1 VGKLLRVVAPRFQ
14 ADQGRPRAFADSTVN
29 GDVSMTR
36 YFSALALGAALAL
49 SVAGCGQRAREVGIS
64 TEAMDTSVQPGND
77 FYGYANGNWQ
87 RTTEIPADRASI
99 GGFYIAFLET
109 ERQTTEL
116 VQGIVNS
123 NPAAG
128 SNEARIANFYNA
140 YNNTAAIDA
149 AGMAPIQADLQRIN
163 AITTRTDLSRVLG
176 STVRAD
182 VDAFNATDY
191 YTPNLFGV
199 FVTQALGQAEVMPY
213 LMQGGLGLPEREYY
227 LSSDAEMAQIR
238 TAYRAYIEQVLTLA
252 GIADAGAKAQR
263 VYNLEM
269 AIARAHMTRAETG
282 DFPSR
287 GAVWT
292 RAELEQRAPGIDW
305 NAFLTAAQLGSV
317 QNFAAYHDAAIPRLA
332 ALVNSQPIQAWKDWL
347 TFHQINAYT
356 DVLPTQLDNASFAFY
371 GTTLSGTPQQRER
384 SKRALDAVNGY
395 LGDAVGQ
402 AYAQRYFPAAAREEV
417 QGMVENIKN
426 AFAQRI
432 RGLDWMAD
440 STRTE
445 ALRKVETLEVGVG
458 YPDSWRD
465 YSTLEV
471 GDNAYANVVN
481 AELLEYR
488 HQLAKIGRPLDRA
501 EWWMTPQTVNAVNLP
516 VQNAMNFPAAILQ
529 RPFFDPNADAAFN
542 YGAIGAVIGHEV
554 SHSFDDSGASF
565 DSTGMLRNWWTDADL
580 AAFRTQGDAL
590 ARQYSAYEPFPGLH
604 INGEVTLGENIAD
617 VAGLQAAL
625 DAYHASLNGREA
637 PVIDGLTGDQRFF
650 IAFAQAWATKTRE
663 EALRQQVAT
672 DGHAPGQYRA
682 LTVRNLDAWYEAFN
696 VQPGA
701 TLYLPPEQRVR
712 VW

>member
-1 VGKLLRVVAPRFQ
+1 
-14 ADQGRPRAFADSTVN
+14 
-29 GDVSMTR
+29 MTR
-36 YFSALALGAALAL
+36 YLSALALGAALVL
-49 SVAGCGQRAREVGIS
+49 SVAACNQQRAREVGIS

-77 FYGYANGNWQ
+77 FYAYANGNWQ
-87 RTTEIPADRASI
+87 RATEIPPDRASV
-99 GGFYIAFLET
+99 GGFYIAALET

-116 VQGIVNS
+116 IQGIVSS

-128 SNEARIANFYNA
+128 SNEARIAAFYNA

-149 AGMAPIQADLQRIN
+149 AGMAPAQADLQRIN
-163 AITTRTDLSRVLG
+163 AITTRADLSRVLG
-176 STVRAD
+176 STIRAD
-182 VDAFNATDY
+182 VDAFNSTDY
-191 YTPNLFGV
+191 NTSNLFGV

-213 LMQGGLGLPEREYY
+213 LMQGGLSLPEREYY
-227 LSSDAEMAQIR
+227 LSSAPEMVQIR
-238 TAYRAYIEQVLTLA
+238 TAYRAYIEQILTLA
-252 GIADAGAKAQR
+252 GVADARAKAQR
-263 VYNLEM
+263 VFDLET

-282 DFPSR
+282 DIPAR

-317 QNFAAYHDAAIPRLA
+317 QRFAAYHDASIPRLA

-356 DVLPTQLDNASFAFY
+356 DVLPTQLDQASFAFY

-384 SKRALDAVNGY
+384 SKRSLDAVSGY

-402 AYAQRYFPAAAREEV
+402 AYVQRFFPAAAREEV
-417 QGMVENIKN
+417 QSMVENIKT
-426 AFAQRI
+426 AFGERI
-432 RGLDWMAD
+432 RGLEWMAD

-445 ALRKVETLEVGVG
+445 ALRKVESLEVGVG

-471 GDNAYANVVN
+471 GDNAYANVVA

-488 HQLAKIGRPLDRA
+488 HQLAKIGRPLDRR

-542 YGAIGAVIGHEV
+542 YGAIGAVIGHEI
-554 SHSFDDSGASF
+554 SHSFDDSGSAF
-565 DSTGMLRNWWTDADL
+565 DSTGLLRNWWTDADL

-590 ARQYSAYEPFPGLH
+590 ARQYSAYEPFPGIHL
-604 INGEVTLGENIAD
+604 NGEVTLGENIAD

-625 DAYHASLNGREA
+625 DAYHASLGGRDA

-663 EALRQQVAT
+663 EALRQQVLT

-682 LTVRNLDAWYEAFN
+682 LTVRNLDGWYTAFN
-696 VQPGA
+696 VEQGA
-701 TLYLPPEQRVR
+701 TLYLAPGQRVR

>member
-1 VGKLLRVVAPRFQ
+1 MGRFL
-14 ADQGRPRAFADSTVN
+14 
-29 GDVSMTR
+29 
-36 YFSALALGAALAL
+36 SALVLSAGLACTVAA
-49 SVAGCGQRAREVGIS
+49 CGQRARDVGINL
-64 TEAMDTSVQPGND
+64 EAMDTTVQPGND

-116 VQGIVNS
+116 VQGIVSS

-128 SNEARIANFYNA
+128 TNEARIANFYNA
-140 YNNTAAIDA
+140 YANTAAIDA
-149 AGMAPIQADLQRIN
+149 AGMAPVQAELQRIN
-163 AITTRTDLSRVLG
+163 AITTRADLSRVLG

-191 YTPNLFGV
+191 NTSNLFGV
-199 FVTQALGQAEVMPY
+199 FVTQALGAPEVMPY
-213 LMQGGLGLPEREYY
+213 LMQGGLSLPEREYY
-227 LSSDAEMAQIR
+227 LSNDPEMAEIR
-238 TAYRAYIEQVLTLA
+238 TAYRAYIEQLLTLA
-252 GIADAGAKAQR
+252 GVSDAAAKAQR
-263 VYNLEM
+263 IYNLEV

-305 NAFLTAAQLGSV
+305 NAFLTAAQLGN
-317 QNFAAYHDAAIPRLA
+317 QQRFAAYHDGSIPRLA
-332 ALVNSQPIQAWKDWL
+332 ALVGSQPIQAWKDWL
-347 TFHQINAYT
+347 TFHHINAYT
-356 DVLPTQLDNASFAFY
+356 DVLPTQLDAASFAFY

-384 SKRALDAVNGY
+384 AKRALDAVNGF

-402 AYAQRYFPAAAREEV
+402 AYAQRYFPASARDEV
-417 QGMVENIKN
+417 RTMVENIKT
-426 AFAQRI
+426 AFAERI

-440 STRTE
+440 TTQAE
-445 ALRKVETLEVGVG
+445 ALRKVETLVVGVG

-471 GDNAYANVVN
+471 SADNAYANVVN

-529 RPFFDPNADAAFN
+529 APFFNASADAAFN

-565 DSTGMLRNWWTDADL
+565 DSTGMLRNWWTEADL
-580 AAFRTQGDAL
+580 AAFRAQGDAL

-604 INGEVTLGENIAD
+604 INGEITLGENIAD
-617 VAGLQAAL
+617 VAGLQAAF
-625 DAYHASLNGREA
+625 DAYHASLGGREA

-650 IAFAQAWATKTRE
+650 IAFAQAWASKTRE
-663 EALRQQVAT
+663 EALRQQVMT

-682 LTVRNLDAWYEAFN
+682 LTVRNLDGWYEAFN
-696 VQPGA
+696 VQPNA
-701 TLYLPPEQRVR
+701 TLYLAPDARVR

>member
-1 VGKLLRVVAPRFQ
+1 
-14 ADQGRPRAFADSTVN
+14 
-29 GDVSMTR
+29 MTR

-64 TEAMDTSVQPGND
+64 TAAMDTSVQPGDD

-99 GGFYIAFLET
+99 GGFYIAALET

-149 AGMAPIQADLQRIN
+149 AGMAPVQADLQRIN
-163 AITTRTDLSRVLG
+163 AIATRSDLSRVLG

-213 LMQGGLGLPEREYY
+213 LMQGGLSLPEREYY
-227 LSSDAEMAQIR
+227 LSNDAEMGQIR

-252 GIADAGAKAQR
+252 GVADARAKAQR
-263 VYNLEM
+263 VYDLEM

-317 QNFAAYHDAAIPRLA
+317 QHFAAYHDASIPRLA

-356 DVLPTQLDNASFAFY
+356 DVLPTQLDQASFAFY

-417 QGMVENIKN
+417 QGMVENIKT
-426 AFAQRI
+426 AFAERI
-432 RGLDWMAD
+432 RGLEWMAD

-445 ALRKVETLEVGVG
+445 ALRKVETLVVGVG

-465 YSTLEV
+465 YATLEV
-471 GDNAYANVVN
+471 GDSAYVNVVG

-529 RPFFDPNADAAFN
+529 RPFYDANADAAFN
-542 YGAIGAVIGHEV
+542 YGAIGAVIGHEI

-565 DSTGMLRNWWTDADL
+565 DSTGVLRNWWTEADL

-590 ARQYSAYEPFPGLH
+590 ARQYDAYEPFPGVHL
-604 INGEVTLGENIAD
+604 NGQITLGENIAD

-625 DAYHASLNGREA
+625 DAYHASLGGREA

-650 IAFAQAWATKTRE
+650 IAYAQAWASKTRE
-663 EALRQQVAT
+663 EALRQQVVT

-696 VQPGA
+696 VEQGA

>member
-1 VGKLLRVVAPRFQ
+1 MA
-14 ADQGRPRAFADSTVN
+14 
-29 GDVSMTR
+29 R

-49 SVAGCGQRAREVGIS
+49 SVAGCGQRAREAGINL
-64 TEAMDTSVQPGND
+64 EAMDTSVQPGND

-116 VQGIVNS
+116 VQGIVSS

-140 YNNTAAIDA
+140 YNDTAAIDA
-149 AGMAPIQADLQRIN
+149 AGMAPVQADLQRIN
-163 AITTRTDLSRVLG
+163 AITTRADLSRVLG

-213 LMQGGLGLPEREYY
+213 LMQGGLSLPEREYY
-227 LSSDAEMAQIR
+227 LSNDAEMAQIR
-238 TAYRAYIEQVLTLA
+238 TAYRAYIEQLLTLA
-252 GIADAGAKAQR
+252 GIPDAAAKAQR
-263 VYNLEM
+263 IYNLEM

-305 NAFLTAAQLGSV
+305 NVFLTAAQLGNV
-317 QNFAAYHDAAIPRLA
+317 QRFAAYHDAAIPRLA
-332 ALVNSQPIQAWKDWL
+332 ALVASQPIQTWKDWL

-356 DVLPTQLDNASFAFY
+356 DVLPTQLDSASFAFY
-371 GTTLSGTPQQRER
+371 GTTLSGTPQQRAR

-426 AFAQRI
+426 AFAERI

-445 ALRKVETLEVGVG
+445 ALRKVETLVVGVG
-458 YPDSWRD
+458 YPDAWRD

-471 GDNAYANVVN
+471 GASAYANVVA

-488 HQLAKIGRPLDRA
+488 HQLAKIGRPLDRG

-529 RPFFDPNADAAFN
+529 RPFFDSEADAAFN
-542 YGAIGAVIGHEV
+542 YGAIGAVIGHEI

-565 DSTGMLRNWWTDADL
+565 DSTGMLRNWWTEADL

-590 ARQYSAYEPFPGLH
+590 ARQYDAYEPFPGVH
-604 INGEVTLGENIAD
+604 INGQITLGENIAD

-625 DAYHASLNGREA
+625 DAYHASLGGREA
-637 PVIDGLTGDQRFF
+637 PVIEGLTGDQRFF
-650 IAFAQAWATKTRE
+650 IAYAQAWASKTRE

-682 LTVRNLDAWYEAFN
+682 LTVRNLDGWYEAFN

-701 TLYLPPEQRVR
+701 ALYLAPEQRVR

>member
-1 VGKLLRVVAPRFQ
+1 MA
-14 ADQGRPRAFADSTVN
+14 
-29 GDVSMTR
+29 R
-36 YFSALALGAALAL
+36 YFSALALGAALVL
-49 SVAGCGQRAREVGIS
+49 SVASCGQRAREVGIS

-87 RTTEIPADRASI
+87 RTTEIPADRASV

-140 YNNTAAIDA
+140 YNNTQAIDA

-163 AITTRTDLSRVLG
+163 AITSRTDLSRVLG

-227 LSSDAEMAQIR
+227 LASDAEMANIR
-238 TAYRAYIEQVLTLA
+238 TSYRAYIEQLLTLA
-252 GIADAGAKAQR
+252 GISDAAAKAQR

-269 AIARAHMTRAETG
+269 AIARAHMTRADTG

-305 NAFLTAAQLGSV
+305 NAFLSAAQLGSV
-317 QNFAAYHDAAIPRLA
+317 QHFAAYHDASIPRLA

-440 STRTE
+440 STQTE
-445 ALRKVETLEVGVG
+445 ALRKVETLVVGVG

-471 GDNAYANVVN
+471 GNSAYANVVG

-488 HQLAKIGRPLDRA
+488 HQLAKVGRPLDRA

-565 DSTGMLRNWWTDADL
+565 DSTGLLRNWWTEADL

-682 LTVRNLDAWYEAFN
+682 LTVRNLDGWYEAFN
-696 VQPGA
+696 VQEGA
-701 TLYLPPEQRVR
+701 TLYLPPDQRVR